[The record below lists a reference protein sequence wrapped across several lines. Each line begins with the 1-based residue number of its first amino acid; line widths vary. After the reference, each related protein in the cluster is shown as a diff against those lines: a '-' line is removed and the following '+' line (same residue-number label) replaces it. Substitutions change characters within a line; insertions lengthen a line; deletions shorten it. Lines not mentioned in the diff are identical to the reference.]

1 MYMVQVL
8 YHPADPAALE
18 AEYPAHVD
26 KAGPLV
32 KAAAHVYAGPF
43 IGSVGGK
50 AVTRGVVFLFESKE
64 AWTEAAASP
73 EGAAVIYDAGRIA
86 GPEGLSLCLGEVTI
100 AT

>member
-1 MYMVQVL
+1 MFMVQVL

-18 AEYPAHVD
+18 AEYPAHVA

-32 KAAAHVYAGPF
+32 KAAVAVYAGPF
-43 IGSVGGK
+43 AGTVGNK

-64 AWTEAAASP
+64 AWRQASASP
-73 EGAAVIYDAGRIA
+73 EVAAVIEDAVRIA
-86 GPEGLSLCLGEVTI
+86 GSDGLSLCVGEVTI